1 MKQRAG
7 LALYAVVRAIVVGFC
22 KTFWRLSVEG
32 REHVPASGSFV
43 LAPVHR
49 SNIDFAVVAAVTR
62 RRMRYMG
69 KDTLWK
75 MRWFGAFISALGA
88 FPVHR
93 GAADREALRIVHE
106 TFADGEVVSIF
117 ITGHRQRELTGAK
130 DGAGMLAV
138 VEGVTVIPAAIRG
151 SGGWR
156 PGRRVRVSFGPPRTY
171 ARDGRRGRDA
181 YRAAAQ
187 DLVEEI
193 GRLYGD

>member
-1 MKQRAG
+1 VSAG
-7 LALYAVVRAIVVGFC
+7 DGFWNTFGVVLRPIVKGLLRLEVRGAEHLVREGALLYV
-22 KTFWRLSVEG
+22 
-32 REHVPASGSFV
+32 
-43 LAPVHR
+43 
-49 SNIDFAVVAAVTR
+49 SNHESWWDIP
-62 RRMRYMG
+62 
-69 KDTLWK
+69 
-75 MRWFGAFISALGA
+75 ALGA
-88 FPVHR
+88 AQPRTIRYMAKSELFRIPVFGRIIRFGGGFPVRR
-93 GAADREALRIVHE
+93 GAVDREALRIVHE

>member
-1 MKQRAG
+1 VSAG
-7 LALYAVVRAIVVGFC
+7 DGFWNTFGVVLRPIVKGLLRLEVRGAEHLVREGALLYVSNHESWWDI
-22 KTFWRLSVEG
+22 
-32 REHVPASGSFV
+32 PALG
-43 LAPVHR
+43 
-49 SNIDFAVVAAVTR
+49 VAQPRTI
-62 RRMRYMG
+62 RYMA
-69 KDTLWK
+69 KSELF
-75 MRWFGAFISALGA
+75 RIPVFGRIIRFGGG
-88 FPVHR
+88 FPVRR
-93 GAADREALRIVHE
+93 GAVDREALRIVHE

>member
-1 MKQRAG
+1 VSAG
-7 LALYAVVRAIVVGFC
+7 DGFWNTFGVVLRPIVKGLLRLEVRGAEHLVREGALLYVSNHESWWDI
-22 KTFWRLSVEG
+22 
-32 REHVPASGSFV
+32 PALG
-43 LAPVHR
+43 
-49 SNIDFAVVAAVTR
+49 VAQPRTI
-62 RRMRYMG
+62 RYMA
-69 KDTLWK
+69 KSELF
-75 MRWFGAFISALGA
+75 RIPVFGRIIRFGGG
-88 FPVHR
+88 FPVRR

>member
-1 MKQRAG
+1 VSAG
-7 LALYAVVRAIVVGFC
+7 DGFWNTFGVLLRPIVKGLLRLEVRGAEHLVREGALLYVSNHESWWDI
-22 KTFWRLSVEG
+22 
-32 REHVPASGSFV
+32 PALG
-43 LAPVHR
+43 
-49 SNIDFAVVAAVTR
+49 VAQPRTI
-62 RRMRYMG
+62 RYMA
-69 KDTLWK
+69 KSELF
-75 MRWFGAFISALGA
+75 RIPVFGRIIRFGGG
-88 FPVHR
+88 FPVRR